1 MYRNS
6 ACPWSVLLCFLVGGG
21 PGAPGVA
28 ALPDGASPPA
38 CAPEAGREGP
48 GLTWRRHGRT
58 GPGRRRGQSPARGP
72 GGRSPLQA
80 RKMPLGLG
88 TRKKGKSKET
98 SKLVDS
104 EAAAPPP
111 AAEAPAPAASASR
124 LQFHTQ
130 LAHGSPTG
138 RVEGFSSA
146 RELYAKIAEVFG
158 IAPTEVGPR
167 WEGGFAFRYERNRCF
182 RASVYMCERA

>member
-1 MYRNS
+1 
-6 ACPWSVLLCFLVGGG
+6 
-21 PGAPGVA
+21 
-28 ALPDGASPPA
+28 
-38 CAPEAGREGP
+38 
-48 GLTWRRHGRT
+48 
-58 GPGRRRGQSPARGP
+58 
-72 GGRSPLQA
+72 
-80 RKMPLGLG
+80 MPLGLG

-167 WEGGFAFRYERNRCF
+167 REGGFAFPYGRNCSF
-182 RASVYMCERA
+182 RASVYTCERAFNFYAEKKPVPSVCLPSR